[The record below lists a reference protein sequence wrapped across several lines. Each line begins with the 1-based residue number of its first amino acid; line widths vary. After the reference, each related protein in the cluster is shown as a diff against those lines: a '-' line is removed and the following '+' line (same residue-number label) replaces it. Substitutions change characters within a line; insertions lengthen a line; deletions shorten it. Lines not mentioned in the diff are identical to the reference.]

1 MKLFNLRMLI
11 TSSCLLMVT
20 NPIEASTI
28 YSTAECQQIASA
40 ILNGQRP
47 PLTNDELADL
57 DSETAQRLTDC
68 LQQLRQAQEQP
79 SHQEAGI
86 RSDRVEDPHHDN
98 SNHSGNISQAATS
111 DQTAENDKQE
121 NSKSEVVSKENLTVD
136 QQKFIDSIAKDA
148 RQIADQNDLYTSVLI
163 AQAVIESDWGRSELA
178 NVHHNLFGIKGTFR
192 GMSTTLPTKEN
203 INGQELQ
210 INAAFRRY
218 STFKE
223 SLNDYA
229 QVLNQPLYFSAH
241 KSKCH
246 HYKQATEAIGRV
258 YATDP
263 MYHQKL
269 NQLIEKYDLTKY
281 DQLIKQSPKQKTSKT
296 ELDRYENPQ
305 RVSQKIRTK
314 HHKKGIVLPII
325 GGIGSMSLLE
335 LVKRLLK

>member
-28 YSTAECQQIASA
+28 YSTVECQQIASA

-68 LQQLRQAQEQP
+68 LKKLRQAKEQP
-79 SHQEAGI
+79 SHQEVGSNQREA
-86 RSDRVEDPHHDN
+86 PHHDN
-98 SNHSGNISQAATS
+98 SNQSGNISQAATS
-111 DQTAENDKQE
+111 DQTAENDEQE

-136 QQKFIDSIAKDA
+136 QQKFIDQIAKDA

-163 AQAVIESDWGRSELA
+163 AQTVIESDWGRSELA
-178 NVHHNLFGIKGTFR
+178 HVHHNLFGIKGTFR

-229 QVLNQPLYFSAH
+229 QVLNQPLYFLAH

-281 DQLIKQSPKQKTSKT
+281 DQLIKQAPKQNTSKM
-296 ELDRYENPQ
+296 ELDEYENPQ
-305 RVSQKIRTK
+305 KASQKIRTK